1 MEAHEA
7 SSLYSEEQAKLL
19 RTVGTEI
26 EEASSN
32 LAVFMSA
39 LQLDDIP
46 RSDFKV
52 LPFIQNGGFVR
63 HFKLSLRSFYP
74 ISNNIFIYPF

>member
-26 EEASSN
+26 EESSSN

-39 LQLDDIP
+39 LQLEDIP
-46 RSDFKV
+46 R
-52 LPFIQNGGFVR
+52 
-63 HFKLSLRSFYP
+63 
-74 ISNNIFIYPF
+74 